1 MKFNNIFNKLEKS
14 KFRNS
19 FSLNEKDKQLVIDK
33 GMDKIEKDSYEIL
46 TKNLKIKKPMKILK
60 LSKIIIK
67 LPVYIKKNLIKFSK
81 LNGIF
86 KTLSYKSSG
95 KVTLGTSPSLEFI
108 ANINEGRVSDFLSV
122 VKDYTKSYSWLP
134 HDEPGS
140 FKGNFKGI

>member
-67 LPVYIKKNLIKFSK
+67 LPVYIKKNLIK
-81 LNGIF
+81 
-86 KTLSYKSSG
+86 
-95 KVTLGTSPSLEFI
+95 
-108 ANINEGRVSDFLSV
+108 
-122 VKDYTKSYSWLP
+122 
-134 HDEPGS
+134 
-140 FKGNFKGI
+140 